1 MGIESIDVY
10 QLGRH
15 VYDSPSGLACV
26 EGVFLMGG
34 GGEGRE
40 RKGERISAFFP
51 FTLSPIVSSFDF
63 CLASARLCLLLNQP
77 QTKNTPK

>member
-1 MGIESIDVY
+1 MGIDVY

-15 VYDSPSGLACV
+15 VYDSPSGLAWV
-26 EGVFLMGG
+26 EGFFLMGKG
-34 GGEGRE
+34 ARE

-63 CLASARLCLLLNQP
+63 CLASARLCLLLNEP